1 MMITQDHFA
10 SEFGVSIVDSTG
22 GLPDHSFAAEG
33 AGSRAIEVV
42 VEPWGGRSWSAV
54 FAASDPGVRAL
65 TVLLGTPT
73 PTGLCVIERG
83 TAFLGDV
90 LDPEGFTCVETGGP
104 VVAAEELTGEG
115 LLLLVTPW
123 KITAIDQSGLR
134 WTTERIAIEGL
145 RVDEVDAGWIRGV
158 ADPDEEEPHD
168 FAVNLASGEVVG
180 GAGVA

>member
-1 MMITQDHFA
+1 MMITQDHFV
-10 SEFGVSIVDSTG
+10 SEFGVSIVDSTA
-22 GLPDHSFAAEG
+22 GLPDHSFAAED

-42 VEPWGGRSWSAV
+42 VEPWGEQSWTAV

-65 TVLLGTPT
+65 TALLGTPSL
-73 PTGLCVIERG
+73 TGLCVVERG

-90 LDPEGFTCVETGGP
+90 LDPEGFTVVETKGP

-123 KITAIDQSGLR
+123 KITAIDQSGSR

-145 RVDEVDAGWIRGV
+145 RVDEVSAGWVRGV

-168 FAVNLASGEVVG
+168 FALDLATGEIVG